1 MRSLAGLVVA
11 IGLLAVSCA
20 PAGAEGSVGAGPS
33 AGTGLAAE
41 TGAQAP
47 HPYSLEGLALR
58 AWGTGPDP
66 VVVERLGLVRGART
80 SVIEYESDGNKLR
93 ALLQTPDRE
102 PPPGGF
108 PVVLMA
114 HGHVPPDVW
123 TTAGS
128 YIIPSSAYA
137 VRGFL
142 VLKPDYRG
150 HGESGGVAEGTFR
163 TIEYTVDVLELLAK
177 IPSIPGADPSRVFLY
192 GHSMGGEVAL
202 RVLALSDAVKAAS
215 LWAAVTEPFPE
226 NTLHYLRK
234 RNPALAEQTLARIRG
249 ELGGIPFAA
258 FSPVDNLALVE
269 EPLIVH
275 HGTADDSVP
284 FAWAAPFRARLDAA
298 GVDYVFHEYPGE
310 DHNISRSFSRVI
322 ERDVAFF
329 RSVP

>member
-1 MRSLAGLVVA
+1 MGASFGALSLVALVLGA
-11 IGLLAVSCA
+11 CA
-20 PAGAEGSVGAGPS
+20 PAGAEGAAGGSYDAGP
-33 AGTGLAAE
+33 ALATE
-41 TGAQAP
+41 TAAPAP
-47 HPYSLEGLALR
+47 HPYSLEGLASR
-58 AWGTGPDP
+58 EWGAGPDP
-66 VVVERLGLVRGART
+66 MVIERLGLVRGART
-80 SVIEYESDGNKLR
+80 SVIEYESDGNRVR
-93 ALLQTPDRE
+93 ALLQTPDRD

-114 HGHVPPDVW
+114 HGHVPPAEW
-123 TTAGS
+123 STEGS
-128 YIIPSSAYA
+128 YIFPSSGYA
-137 VRGFL
+137 ARGFL

-150 HGESGGVAEGTFR
+150 HGKSGGVAEGAFR
-163 TIEYTVDVLELLAK
+163 TVEYTIDVMELLAK
-177 IPSIPGADPSRVFLY
+177 VPAIPGADPARVYLY

-234 RNPALAEQTLARIRG
+234 RNPAQAGETLARIRA
-249 ELGGIPFAA
+249 ELGSVPFAA

-298 GVDYVFHEYPGE
+298 GVAYSFHEYPGE
-310 DHNISRSFSRVI
+310 DHNIARSFNRVLD
-322 ERDVAFF
+322 RDAAFF